1 MVPFFNT
8 HVYILCRK
16 KIASGVSAHTQ
27 RHGNALGVRSPHAHG
42 APTLRCPIPSLAS
55 APPLPPTPPGSS
67 VSTAS
72 RRFPLLRLGAAPAR
86 PSRSR
91 GRPRR
96 RRVAREVSSTTRP
109 LSHLPIAV
117 SRCPVPQPTSRDLS
131 ALLAFPGPR
140 SCRRR
145 FKGGRLPCD
154 GSGAPLDACQRKMQI
169 GRGCSCAML
178 ADATSEQALRATPN
192 TFSSLDRR

>member
-1 MVPFFNT
+1 VVPFFNT

-145 FKGGRLPCD
+145 FIGGLRT
-154 GSGAPLDACQRKMQI
+154 AAI
-169 GRGCSCAML
+169 
-178 ADATSEQALRATPN
+178 ALRWEWG
-192 TFSSLDRR
+192 SSRRLSAQDADRPRMQLCYARRCQLLRASASRHS

>member
-1 MVPFFNT
+1 MQE
-8 HVYILCRK
+8 K

-27 RHGNALGVRSPHAHG
+27 RHGNALGVRTRTNPPMSHP
-42 APTLRCPIPSLAS
+42 LPSLRSA
-55 APPLPPTPPGSS
+55 APPNSTRLS
-67 VSTAS
+67 VSAS
-72 RRFPLLRLGAAPAR
+72 RRFPLLRLGAPPAR

-145 FKGGRLPCD
+145 FIGGLRT
-154 GSGAPLDACQRKMQI
+154 AAI
-169 GRGCSCAML
+169 
-178 ADATSEQALRATPN
+178 ALRWEWG
-192 TFSSLDRR
+192 SSRRLSAQDADRPRMQLCYARRCQLLRASASRHS